1 MNKLIL
7 LLTLGGVCAAQA
19 QTTNAPRT
27 YFDAYKSSIDA
38 PLIRGM
44 SSIGALTGQVAYPV
58 EIKIERLNV
67 QPTTNTL
74 YAVALRTH
82 LARNVVQTDYID
94 YDELDGLLNGL
105 QLISQSSHSAVP
117 MDDFEVVYRLRSGL
131 SVAKISNGNKVVIAI
146 KCGDA
151 NGTRNQIAPYVLDD
165 LQRFLTAAKA
175 KIDSIAA
182 SGQ

>member
-1 MNKLIL
+1 MKTFIV
-7 LLTLGGVCAAQA
+7 LLTAGAACAVQA

-38 PLIRGM
+38 TIVRGV

-58 EIKIERLNV
+58 EIRVERLTV
-67 QPTTNTL
+67 QPSTNTT
-74 YAVALRTH
+74 YAVVVRTR
-82 LARNVVQTDYID
+82 LPRNVSQVDYID
-94 YDELDGLLNGL
+94 YDELDGLLRGL
-105 QLISQSSHSAVP
+105 QLMSQASHANTP
-117 MDDFEVVYRLRSGL
+117 MEDFEVVYRLRSGF
-131 SVAKISNGNKVVIAI
+131 SVAKISNGNNIIIAL

-165 LQRFLTAAKA
+165 LQKLLAAAKA
-175 KIDSIAA
+175 KIESIAA